1 MFVHLKTLINHD
13 VRKHL
18 TLISREEQTL
28 HLLPLA
34 IGENVRA
41 DGNAIPEAIAY
52 EALQLRG
59 CLVLGTNL

>member
-28 HLLPLA
+28 HMLPLA
-34 IGENVRA
+34 IGTVKTFEPMA
-41 DGNAIPEAIAY
+41 MQY
-52 EALQLRG
+52 LKQ
-59 CLVLGTNL
+59 

>member
-1 MFVHLKTLINHD
+1 M
-13 VRKHL
+13 
-18 TLISREEQTL
+18 LISREEPTL

-52 EALQLRG
+52 EALQLSIIFKNSKFFRIM
-59 CLVLGTNL
+59 VV